1 MCVSGID
8 SRYNEGCT
16 ELANYLFFGL
26 YRHNQLDL
34 DHISDD
40 LAEEVL
46 DGTYSLSNL
55 RASTFSTGTHLYG

>member
-1 MCVSGID
+1 MCVCVSGID

-26 YRHNQLDL
+26 YRPNQLDL
-34 DHISDD
+34 EHLSDD

-46 DGTYSLSNL
+46 DGAYRLSDL
-55 RASTFSTGTHLYG
+55 WPFP